1 MGWGLPTG
9 RVRNI
14 VAGRGK
20 SQELTVR
27 ADPAAVA
34 PGGPT
39 PAYENGTVVHPPRL
53 LVLPLLLPTVARYLV
68 TYD

>member
-9 RVRNI
+9 RVRNT

-39 PAYENGTVVHPPRL
+39 PAYENETGA
-53 LVLPLLLPTVARYLV
+53 PTTPAGLAAPASDRGSVPGHL
-68 TYD
+68 